1 MGKLRGPS
9 ARLRSDLTRFHAP
22 LISFIVDQR
31 WSPMNQHF
39 ADRLK
44 ALGHPARLEILRV
57 LAARGTCVCGE
68 VVEIMPLAQATVSQH
83 LKVLKEARLIRGR
96 IDGKNS
102 CYCLDPRGIAELR
115 EALDELLGGLSSAT
129 CTTPEPEKETQY
141 EEQ

>member
-1 MGKLRGPS
+1 M
-9 ARLRSDLTRFHAP
+9 A
-22 LISFIVDQR
+22 
-31 WSPMNQHF
+31 MNQQL

-68 VVEIMPLAQATVSQH
+68 VVEVMPLAQATVSQH
-83 LKVLKEARLIRGR
+83 LKVLKEAGLIRGR
-96 IDGKNS
+96 INGKNS

-129 CTTPEPEKETQY
+129 WITPEPEKETQY
-141 EEQ
+141 EERGRDQDARAGALRRNRARRRELLCPGLVRVRP